1 MSEEHPPAP
10 PSTKE
15 DTPPSTP
22 TTKLVSYSSLDEL
35 VTSEKTVKDPTEIA
49 MPVNCEIEPLG
60 FLFKTPRKVFHN
72 GKEKFSSPIHR
83 FAGVLRRKLSGDVV
97 WSERL
102 FHMVRPRTCPRLL
115 RYALKCLEESDSGC
129 TSQYFE
135 SPSESLRLPRRW
147 SLKGGSSS
155 SKLPKSYSAEKTWMK
170 KSNRSLR
177 KKSLTHKIS
186 SGIRAFKLND
196 KKQKEKEIEKQDQ
209 GGDARNWTLTWYDV
223 DSKLGSLYNYVLH
236 MSRFYDPTRLF
247 PMCSVTI
254 GLREPLS
261 IRPKT

>member
-147 SLKGGSSS
+147 SLTGGGSSS
-155 SKLPKSYSAEKTWMK
+155 SKLPKSYSACVLYSYYVCFIE
-170 KSNRSLR
+170 L
-177 KKSLTHKIS
+177 LTSYS
-186 SGIRAFKLND
+186 SSSSSSPTSPSIFDCASQFSSWKH
-196 KKQKEKEIEKQDQ
+196 EAEIL
-209 GGDARNWTLTWYDV
+209 TLFSTE
-223 DSKLGSLYNYVLH
+223 
-236 MSRFYDPTRLF
+236 RT
-247 PMCSVTI
+247 
-254 GLREPLS
+254 
-261 IRPKT
+261 